1 MTGVQTCALPIL
13 LLDFQMR
20 REAYRARWD
29 PKASQESRASPP
41 WTPARR
47 ELTESQGSEVPQ
59 GSRDH
64 LAQTVS
70 GGKLKGGRASVQ
82 TKEPGPGW
90 IFTWDFLVNN
100 CVH

>member
-1 MTGVQTCALPIL
+1 
-13 LLDFQMR
+13 MR
-20 REAYRARWD
+20 REAYQARWD

-41 WTPARR
+41 CTPACR
-47 ELTESQGSEVPQ
+47 ELTEGQGSEVPQ

-82 TKEPGPGW
+82 TKPGPGW

-100 CVH
+100 SVN